1 MKKVTF
7 FRIHKSREYL
17 SSLGKIG
24 YRPLFGGYSLMVEGV
39 VFAMVAEGELYLR
52 ASEQC
57 ADYFIKKASPPLMY
71 SKRGLPVALNY
82 YRVDEEL
89 WENPDKLVQLSFLAL
104 RSAQREKSQSK
115 VRSRRLKDLPNL
127 SLNIEVMLREV
138 GINDPQTL
146 RRFGAKRSWLK
157 LRSTRKTVGI
167 KVLLALAGAIR
178 GVHEAVLPAD
188 VRKELTDW
196 WRCYEQRH
204 QPYSEH

>member
-1 MKKVTF
+1 MKRVTF
-7 FRIHKSREYL
+7 LRINKSREYL

-24 YRPLFGGYSLMVEGV
+24 CRPLFGGYSLTVEGV

-52 ASEQC
+52 ACEKC
-57 ADYFIKKASPPLMY
+57 AQYFIQKSAPPLMY

-89 WENPDKLVQLSFLAL
+89 WENPDKLVQLSSQAL
-104 RSAQREKSQSK
+104 RSAQREKTQIK
-115 VRSRRLKDLPNL
+115 IRSRRLKDLPNI

-146 RRFGAKRSWLK
+146 QLFGPKRSWLK

-196 WRCYEQRH
+196 WRRYEQRQH
-204 QPYSEH
+204 PYSEH